1 MKLLFFEQGHVLCVT
16 SKTEMKIL
24 QTNPNL
30 NIIAMVVVVVLV
42 VVVVVAA
49 VTEKLFK
56 PVQFLIKS
64 N

>member
-1 MKLLFFEQGHVLCVT
+1 
-16 SKTEMKIL
+16 
-24 QTNPNL
+24 
-30 NIIAMVVVVVLV
+30 MVVVVVLV